1 MGDLVVASVSLFFV
15 GLVVGSFL
23 NVCIDRIPREESLV
37 FPPSHCDICGHA
49 LSWLD
54 LVPVLSYLGLSGK
67 CRYCGEPISWRLP
80 VVELAT
86 GALFAGLALQLGFNP
101 RLAAAIVYVSIFL
114 VILVVDMEHQVI
126 PNRLL
131 YPALPVAG
139 LLSLLWPPS
148 EAARDALGF
157 LTAASQGGDTV
168 LAISQSL
175 AGGLAAFLVLLVPWL
190 VFPSGIGSGDVKLAA
205 LVGLVTGFPL
215 SFLALLLSFLSGGL
229 VGGLLLLS
237 GAKSRKDPIP
247 FGPFLVV
254 AGMATLLWGD
264 PLAAWYWQ
272 SLRL

>member
-1 MGDLVVASVSLFFV
+1 MASVSLFFV

-23 NVCIDRIPREESLV
+23 NVCIDRIPRGESLV
-37 FPPSHCDICGHA
+37 FPPSHCDICEHA

-101 RLAAAIVYVSIFL
+101 RLAAAIMYVSIFL
-114 VILVVDMEHQVI
+114 VILVVDLEQQII
-126 PNRLL
+126 PNRLI
-131 YPALPVAG
+131 YPALPVVW
-139 LLSLLWPPS
+139 LLSALWAPS
-148 EAARDALGF
+148 EAARNTLGLF
-157 LTAASQGGDTV
+157 QILSQGGDMP
-168 LAISQSL
+168 LALGQSL
-175 AGGLAAFLVLLVPWL
+175 AGGLVAFLVMLIPWL
-190 VFPSGIGSGDVKLAA
+190 LYPDGMGAGDVKLAA

-215 SFLALLLSFLSGGL
+215 SFLALLLSFLTGGL

-237 GAKSRKDPIP
+237 GAKGRKDPIP

-254 AGMATLLWGD
+254 AGMAALLWGD
-264 PLAAWYWQ
+264 PLAAWYWHL
-272 SLRL
+272 LRL

>member
-1 MGDLVVASVSLFFV
+1 MASAALFFV

-67 CRYCGEPISWRLP
+67 CRYCGEPLSWRLP

-114 VILVVDMEHQVI
+114 IIFVVDMERQVI

-157 LTAASQGGDTV
+157 LIAVFQGGDTV

-205 LVGLVTGFPL
+205 LVGLTTGFPL
-215 SFLALLLSFLSGGL
+215 CLLAMLLSVVSGGL
-229 VGGLLLLS
+229 VAVVLLLS
-237 GAKSRKDPIP
+237 GSKGRKEPIP
-247 FGPFLVV
+247 FGPFL
-254 AGMATLLWGD
+254 
-264 PLAAWYWQ
+264 
-272 SLRL
+272 